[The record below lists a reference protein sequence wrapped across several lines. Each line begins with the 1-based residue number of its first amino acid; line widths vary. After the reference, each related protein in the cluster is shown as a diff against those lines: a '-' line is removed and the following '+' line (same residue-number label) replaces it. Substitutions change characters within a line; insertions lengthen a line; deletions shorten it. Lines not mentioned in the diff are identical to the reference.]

1 MHLQKTHQILML
13 YLKDFS
19 IQTLTTQDIEDSS
32 DEGDEVGIQLSSNA
46 MTTLGNEPL
55 QVVPDIVPE

>member
-1 MHLQKTHQILML
+1 ML